1 MEWNLLFFLGVVL
14 IQCWRLVLHRRVV
27 DMACQSISGTRG
39 RCQHIWYFTV
49 KKIKRL
55 IPVEAPKTPQPDKIS
70 MAHTIFGN
78 DPTSFLQIGQIFCPR
93 CFPDVPGT
101 MLRGFVGVCSPYFTR
116 MKNAP
121 FSSWGRKRKSS
132 QSPISQI
139 LSAQL
144 WLRQIFGIFP
154 LRWWLFVTKVGH
166 FQVISIWEFWKMNSS
181 SLHTCWYHS
190 YYHHFRKHY
199 THFFFGS

>member
-1 MEWNLLFFLGVVL
+1 
-14 IQCWRLVLHRRVV
+14 
-27 DMACQSISGTRG
+27 MACQSISGMRG

-181 SLHTCWYHS
+181 SLHTCWYHLTTTIS
-190 YYHHFRKHY
+190 EN
-199 THFFFGS
+199 TTLTFFLVPKMALVS